1 MYRLARLLRAGCCAE
16 LVASALRM
24 SPSITCLHHPL
35 RHGRLRPARA
45 QKQICPDLQSEY
57 ASLFIDWHKF
67 WDGEPSEEDVNRI
80 YSRKP
85 DAPTCEIEHADGTKR
100 TVWCTFSEEQI
111 DMDVYSKAGD
121 RFIGDQIQSLAERCV
136 LGAFAASSVT

>member
-1 MYRLARLLRAGCCAE
+1 MYCLARLLCAVCCAE
-16 LVASALRM
+16 LGAAAHRM
-24 SPSITCLHHPL
+24 SPSLARL
-35 RHGRLRPARA
+35 RHLLCRVACVLHKH
-45 QKQICPDLQSEY
+45 KQGCLAVQSEY

-85 DAPTCEIEHADGTKR
+85 DAPTREIEHADGTKR

-111 DMDVYSKAGD
+111 DMDVYSEAGD
-121 RFIGDQIQSLAERCV
+121 RFIGDQIQSLAERCAFWRALV
-136 LGAFAASSVT
+136 LCL